1 MRRVSLRKAIAI
13 VIPLVLVAVIVV
25 PWVVDGR
32 VHSDK
37 VPRNVQLD
45 GRAIG
50 GFDEADLEARVHN
63 LAGYYPDTPVEIRS
77 GDRTLETTVDQLGG
91 EVDQEATVDAALAI
105 EQGPVAWAQ
114 RLLEDEVAPVV
125 LTMRTNPAITALQE
139 IEGSARSSPIEP
151 LIQHSGFGFAVVPGE
166 AGHGIPA
173 SEVIDEVIAGA
184 AAGEEPI
191 VVDADSAEIPPR
203 FTDEEAEAL
212 AEEAN
217 TLTEDGITIT
227 AGGESAEV
235 APETLGA
242 WVTSRAGENRLRL
255 VLDREQV
262 GDDLPSL
269 LPNVG
274 ETPRAASFNVVGGRP
289 IVVAGRPG
297 TGCCAPGSA
306 RRVIRAL
313 QEGRQ
318 EVALELTRIVPE
330 HDVEW
335 ARSLGIVE
343 EISLPDQEPCT
354 SYDASGCRMST
365 HHDCCES
372 RVQNIQ
378 RMADL
383 VRGYVIEPNGGYF
396 SINEHVGPRTV
407 ENGFVEA
414 GAIENGEHT
423 TAVGGGVSQFATTTF
438 NAAFFAGL
446 DIPNYQMHT
455 EHLSRYPFGRESTVS
470 YPEPEFR
477 IVNNTPYGVLM
488 WPTYTDTSITVHL
501 YSTRFVTG
509 AQTGQTTGTNGS
521 CTTVTTTRTRTYVD
535 GHTENDT
542 FSGYYRNGGSTC

>member
-1 MRRVSLRKAIAI
+1 MRRVPLRKAIAI
-13 VIPLVLVAVIVV
+13 TIPLVLVAVVAL

-32 VHSDK
+32 VHADK
-37 VPRNVQLD
+37 VPRNVELD
-45 GRAIG
+45 GQAIG
-50 GFDEADLEARVHN
+50 GFDEADLDATVEDVA
-63 LAGYYPDTPVEIRS
+63 ASYGETPVEIRS
-77 GDRTLETTVDQLGG
+77 GDRNLETTVDQLGG
-91 EVDQEATVDAALAI
+91 EVDQEATAEAALDI

-125 LTMRTNPAITALQE
+125 LTMRQNHVGQALQE
-139 IEGSARSSPIEP
+139 IEGSERTSPIEP

-166 AGHGIPA
+166 VGNGIPA
-173 SEVIDEVIAGA
+173 PEVMDQVIAGA
-184 AAGEEPI
+184 AAGDDPI

-203 FTDEEAEAL
+203 FTDEEAQAL

-217 TLTEDGITIT
+217 TLTENGITIT
-227 AGGESAEV
+227 AGGESAQV
-235 APETLGA
+235 PPETLGP
-242 WVTSRAGENRLRL
+242 WVTSRAGENHLRL
-255 VLDREQV
+255 ALDREQV
-262 GDDLPSL
+262 GEDLPGL

-274 ETPRAASFNVVGGRP
+274 QTPQAASFTVAGGRP
-289 IVVAGRPG
+289 VIVAGQAG

-306 RRVIRAL
+306 QRVIRAL

-318 EVALELTRIVPE
+318 EVALELTRITPE

-354 SYDASGCRMST
+354 SYSADGCRMTT

-372 RVQNIQ
+372 RVTNIH

-383 VRGYVIEPNGGYF
+383 VRGYIIEPNGGYF
-396 SINEHVGPRTV
+396 SINEHVGPRTI

-414 GAIENGEHT
+414 GAIENGEHV

-446 DIPNYQMHT
+446 DIPNYQFHT

-470 YPEPEFR
+470 YPSPEFR

-501 YSTRFVTG
+501 YSTRYATG
-509 AQTGQTTGTNGS
+509 AQTAQSTGTNGS

-535 GHTENDT
+535 GHTENDQ
-542 FSGYYRNGGSTC
+542 FSGYYRNGGPTC

>member
-1 MRRVSLRKAIAI
+1 MRRVPLRKAIAI
-13 VIPLVLVAVIVV
+13 TIPLVLVAVVAL

-32 VHSDK
+32 VHADK
-37 VPRNVQLD
+37 VPRNVELD
-45 GRAIG
+45 GQAIG
-50 GFDEADLEARVHN
+50 GFDEADLDATVEDVA
-63 LAGYYPDTPVEIRS
+63 ASYGETPVEIRS
-77 GDRTLETTVDQLGG
+77 GDRNLETTVDQLGG
-91 EVDQEATVDAALAI
+91 EVDQEATAEAALDI

-125 LTMRTNPAITALQE
+125 LTMRQNHVGQALQE
-139 IEGSARSSPIEP
+139 IEGSERTSPIEP

-166 AGHGIPA
+166 VGNGIPA
-173 SEVIDEVIAGA
+173 PEVMDQVIAGA
-184 AAGEEPI
+184 AAGDDPI

-203 FTDEEAEAL
+203 FTDEEAQAL

-217 TLTEDGITIT
+217 TLTENGITIT
-227 AGGESAEV
+227 AGGESAQV
-235 APETLGA
+235 PPETLGP
-242 WVTSRAGENRLRL
+242 WVTSRAGENHLRL
-255 VLDREQV
+255 ALDREQV
-262 GDDLPSL
+262 GEDLPGL

-274 ETPRAASFNVVGGRP
+274 QTPQAASFTVAGGRP
-289 IVVAGRPG
+289 VIVAGQAG

-306 RRVIRAL
+306 QRVIRAL

-318 EVALELTRIVPE
+318 EVALELTRITPE

-354 SYDASGCRMST
+354 SYSADGCRMST

-372 RVQNIQ
+372 RVTNIH

-383 VRGYVIEPNGGYF
+383 VRGYIIEPNGGFF
-396 SINEHVGPRTV
+396 SINEHVGPRTI

-414 GAIENGEHT
+414 GAIENGEHV

-446 DIPNYQMHT
+446 DIPNYQFHT

-470 YPEPEFR
+470 YPSPEFR

-501 YSTRFVTG
+501 YSTRYATG
-509 AQTGQTTGTNGS
+509 AQTAQSTGTNGS

-535 GHTENDT
+535 GHTENDQ
-542 FSGYYRNGGSTC
+542 FSGYYRNGGPTC

>member
-1 MRRVSLRKAIAI
+1 MRRVPLRKAIAI
-13 VIPLVLVAVIVV
+13 TIPLVLVAVVAL

-32 VHSDK
+32 VHADK
-37 VPRNVQLD
+37 VPRNVELD
-45 GRAIG
+45 GQAIG
-50 GFDEADLEARVHN
+50 GFDEADLDATVEDVA
-63 LAGYYPDTPVEIRS
+63 ASYGETPVEIRS
-77 GDRTLETTVDQLGG
+77 GDRNLETTVDQLGG
-91 EVDQEATVDAALAI
+91 EVDQEATAEAALDI

-125 LTMRTNPAITALQE
+125 LTMRQNHVGQALQE
-139 IEGSARSSPIEP
+139 IEGSERTSPIEP

-166 AGHGIPA
+166 VGNGIPA
-173 SEVIDEVIAGA
+173 PEVMDQVIAGA
-184 AAGEEPI
+184 AAGDDPI

-203 FTDEEAEAL
+203 FTDEEAQAL

-217 TLTEDGITIT
+217 TLTENGITIT
-227 AGGESAEV
+227 AGGESAQV
-235 APETLGA
+235 PPETLGP
-242 WVTSRAGENRLRL
+242 WVTSRAGENHLRL

-262 GDDLPSL
+262 GEDLPGL

-274 ETPRAASFNVVGGRP
+274 QTPQAASFTVAGGRP
-289 IVVAGRPG
+289 VIVAGQAG

-306 RRVIRAL
+306 QRVIRAL

-318 EVALELTRIVPE
+318 EVALELTRITPE

-354 SYDASGCRMST
+354 SYSADGCRMST

-372 RVQNIQ
+372 RVTNIH

-383 VRGYVIEPNGGYF
+383 VRGYIIEPNGGYF
-396 SINEHVGPRTV
+396 SINEHVGPRTI

-414 GAIENGEHT
+414 GAIENGEHV

-446 DIPNYQMHT
+446 DIPNYQFHT

-470 YPEPEFR
+470 YPSPEFR

-501 YSTRFVTG
+501 YSTRYATG
-509 AQTGQTTGTNGS
+509 AQTAQSTGTNGS

-535 GHTENDT
+535 GHTENDQ
-542 FSGYYRNGGSTC
+542 FSGYYRNGGPTC

>member
-1 MRRVSLRKAIAI
+1 MRRVPLRKAIAI
-13 VIPLVLVAVIVV
+13 TIPLVLVAVVAL

-32 VHSDK
+32 VHADK
-37 VPRNVQLD
+37 VPRNVELD
-45 GRAIG
+45 GQAIG
-50 GFDEADLEARVHN
+50 GFDEADLDATVEDVA
-63 LAGYYPDTPVEIRS
+63 ASYGETPVEIRS
-77 GDRTLETTVDQLGG
+77 GDRNLETTVDQLGG
-91 EVDQEATVDAALAI
+91 EVDQEATAEAALDI

-125 LTMRTNPAITALQE
+125 LTMRQNHVGQALQE
-139 IEGSARSSPIEP
+139 IEGSERTSPIEP

-166 AGHGIPA
+166 VGHGIPA
-173 SEVIDEVIAGA
+173 PEVMDQVIAGA
-184 AAGEEPI
+184 GAGDDPI

-203 FTDEEAEAL
+203 FTDEEAQAL

-217 TLTEDGITIT
+217 TLTENGITIT
-227 AGGESAEV
+227 AGGESAQV
-235 APETLGA
+235 PPETLGP
-242 WVTSRAGENRLRL
+242 WVTSRAGENHLRL

-262 GDDLPSL
+262 GEDLPGL

-274 ETPRAASFNVVGGRP
+274 QTPQAASFTVAGGRP
-289 IVVAGRPG
+289 VIVAGQAG

-306 RRVIRAL
+306 QRVIRAL

-318 EVALELTRIVPE
+318 EVALELTRITPE

-354 SYDASGCRMST
+354 SYSADGCRMST

-372 RVQNIQ
+372 RVTNIH

-383 VRGYVIEPNGGYF
+383 VRGYIIEPNGGYF
-396 SINEHVGPRTV
+396 SINEHVGPRTI

-414 GAIENGEHT
+414 GAIENGEHV

-446 DIPNYQMHT
+446 DIPNYQFHT

-470 YPEPEFR
+470 YPSPEFR

-501 YSTRFVTG
+501 YSTRYATG
-509 AQTGQTTGTNGS
+509 AQTAQSTGTNGS

-535 GHTENDT
+535 GHTENDQ
-542 FSGYYRNGGSTC
+542 FSGYYRNGGPTC

>member
-1 MRRVSLRKAIAI
+1 MRRVPLRKAIAI
-13 VIPLVLVAVIVV
+13 TIPLVLVAVVAL

-32 VHSDK
+32 VHADK
-37 VPRNVQLD
+37 VPRNVELD
-45 GRAIG
+45 GQAIG
-50 GFDEADLEARVHN
+50 GFDEADLDATVEDVA
-63 LAGYYPDTPVEIRS
+63 ASYGETPVEIRS
-77 GDRTLETTVDQLGG
+77 GDRNLETTVDQLGG
-91 EVDQEATVDAALAI
+91 EVDQEATAEAALDI

-125 LTMRTNPAITALQE
+125 LTMRQNHVGQALQE
-139 IEGSARSSPIEP
+139 IEGSERTSPIEP

-166 AGHGIPA
+166 VGHGIPA
-173 SEVIDEVIAGA
+173 PEVMDQVIAGA
-184 AAGEEPI
+184 AAGDDPI

-203 FTDEEAEAL
+203 FTDEEAQAL

-217 TLTEDGITIT
+217 TLTENGITIT
-227 AGGESAEV
+227 AGGESAQV
-235 APETLGA
+235 PPETLGP
-242 WVTSRAGENRLRL
+242 WVTSRAGENHLRL

-262 GDDLPSL
+262 GEDLPGL

-274 ETPRAASFNVVGGRP
+274 QTPQAASFTVAGGRP
-289 IVVAGRPG
+289 VIVAGQAG

-306 RRVIRAL
+306 QRVIRAL
-313 QEGRQ
+313 QNGRQ
-318 EVALELTRIVPE
+318 EVALELTRITPE

-354 SYDASGCRMST
+354 SYSADGCRMST

-372 RVQNIQ
+372 RVTNIQ

-383 VRGYVIEPNGGYF
+383 VRGYIIEPNGGFF
-396 SINEHVGPRTV
+396 SINEHVGPRTI

-414 GAIENGEHT
+414 GAIENGEHV

-446 DIPNYQMHT
+446 DIPNYQFHT

-470 YPEPEFR
+470 YPSPEFR

-501 YSTRFVTG
+501 YSTRYATG
-509 AQTGQTTGTNGS
+509 AQTGQSTGTNGS

-535 GHTENDT
+535 GHTENDQ
-542 FSGYYRNGGSTC
+542 FSGYYRNGGPTC

>member
-1 MRRVSLRKAIAI
+1 MRRVPLRKAIAI
-13 VIPLVLVAVIVV
+13 TIPLVLVAVVAL

-32 VHSDK
+32 VHADK
-37 VPRNVQLD
+37 VPRNVELD
-45 GRAIG
+45 GQAIG
-50 GFDEADLEARVHN
+50 GFDEADLDATVEDVA
-63 LAGYYPDTPVEIRS
+63 ASYGETPVEIRS
-77 GDRTLETTVDQLGG
+77 GDRNLETTVDQLGG
-91 EVDQEATVDAALAI
+91 EVDQEATAEAALDI

-125 LTMRTNPAITALQE
+125 LTMRQNHVGQALQE
-139 IEGSARSSPIEP
+139 IEGSERTSPIEP

-166 AGHGIPA
+166 VGNGIPA
-173 SEVIDEVIAGA
+173 PEVMDQVIAGA
-184 AAGEEPI
+184 AAGDDPI

-203 FTDEEAEAL
+203 FTDEEAQAL

-217 TLTEDGITIT
+217 TLTENGITIT
-227 AGGESAEV
+227 AGGESAQV
-235 APETLGA
+235 PPETLGP
-242 WVTSRAGENRLRL
+242 WVTSRAGENHLRL
-255 VLDREQV
+255 ALDREQV
-262 GDDLPSL
+262 GEDLPGL

-274 ETPRAASFNVVGGRP
+274 QTPQAASFTVAGGRP
-289 IVVAGRPG
+289 VIVAGQAG

-306 RRVIRAL
+306 QRVIRAL

-318 EVALELTRIVPE
+318 EVALELTRITPE

-354 SYDASGCRMST
+354 SYSADGCRMST

-372 RVQNIQ
+372 RVTNIH

-383 VRGYVIEPNGGYF
+383 VRGYIIEPNGGYF
-396 SINEHVGPRTV
+396 SINEHVGPRTI

-414 GAIENGEHT
+414 GAIENGEHV

-446 DIPNYQMHT
+446 DIPNYQFHT

-470 YPEPEFR
+470 YPSPEFR

-501 YSTRFVTG
+501 YSTRYATG
-509 AQTGQTTGTNGS
+509 AQTAQSTGTNGS

-535 GHTENDT
+535 GHTENDQ
-542 FSGYYRNGGSTC
+542 FSGYYRNGGPTC

>member
-1 MRRVSLRKAIAI
+1 MRRVPLRKAIAI
-13 VIPLVLVAVIVV
+13 TIPLVLVAVVAL

-32 VHSDK
+32 VHADK
-37 VPRNVQLD
+37 VPRNVELD
-45 GRAIG
+45 GQAIG
-50 GFDEADLEARVHN
+50 GFDEADLDATVEDVA
-63 LAGYYPDTPVEIRS
+63 ASYGETPVEIRS
-77 GDRTLETTVDQLGG
+77 GDRNLETTVDQLGG
-91 EVDQEATVDAALAI
+91 EVDQEATAEAALDI

-125 LTMRTNPAITALQE
+125 LTMRQNHVGQALQE
-139 IEGSARSSPIEP
+139 IEGSERTSPIEP

-166 AGHGIPA
+166 VGNGIPA
-173 SEVIDEVIAGA
+173 PEVMDQVIAGA
-184 AAGEEPI
+184 AAGDDPI

-203 FTDEEAEAL
+203 FTDEEAQAL

-217 TLTEDGITIT
+217 TLTENGITIT
-227 AGGESAEV
+227 AGGESAQV
-235 APETLGA
+235 PPETLGP
-242 WVTSRAGENRLRL
+242 WVTSRAGENHLRL
-255 VLDREQV
+255 ALDREQV
-262 GDDLPSL
+262 GEDLPGL

-274 ETPRAASFNVVGGRP
+274 QTPQAASFTVAGGRP
-289 IVVAGRPG
+289 VIVAGQAG

-306 RRVIRAL
+306 QRVIRAL

-318 EVALELTRIVPE
+318 EVALELTRITPE

-343 EISLPDQEPCT
+343 EISLPDEEPCT
-354 SYDASGCRMST
+354 SYSADGCRMST

-372 RVQNIQ
+372 RVTNIH

-383 VRGYVIEPNGGYF
+383 VRGYIIEPNGGYF
-396 SINEHVGPRTV
+396 SINEHVGPRTI

-414 GAIENGEHT
+414 GAIENGEHV

-446 DIPNYQMHT
+446 DIPNYQFHT

-470 YPEPEFR
+470 YPSPEFR

-501 YSTRFVTG
+501 YSTRYATG
-509 AQTGQTTGTNGS
+509 AQTAQSTGTNGS

-535 GHTENDT
+535 GHTENDQ
-542 FSGYYRNGGSTC
+542 FSGYYRNGGPTC

>member
-1 MRRVSLRKAIAI
+1 MRRVPLRKAIAI
-13 VIPLVLVAVIVV
+13 TIPLVLVAVVAL

-32 VHSDK
+32 VHADK
-37 VPRNVQLD
+37 VPRNVELD
-45 GRAIG
+45 GQAIG
-50 GFDEADLEARVHN
+50 GFDEADLDATVEDVA
-63 LAGYYPDTPVEIRS
+63 ASYGETPVEIRS
-77 GDRTLETTVDQLGG
+77 GDRNLETTVDQLGG
-91 EVDQEATVDAALAI
+91 EVDQEATVEAALDI

-125 LTMRTNPAITALQE
+125 LTMRQNHVGQALQE
-139 IEGSARSSPIEP
+139 IEGSERTSPIEP

-166 AGHGIPA
+166 VGNGIPA
-173 SEVIDEVIAGA
+173 PEVMDQVIAGA
-184 AAGEEPI
+184 AAGDDPI

-203 FTDEEAEAL
+203 FTDEEAQAL

-217 TLTEDGITIT
+217 TLTENGITIT
-227 AGGESAEV
+227 AGGESAQV
-235 APETLGA
+235 PPETLGP
-242 WVTSRAGENRLRL
+242 WVTSRAGENHLRL

-262 GDDLPSL
+262 GEDLPGL

-274 ETPRAASFNVVGGRP
+274 QTPQAASFTVAGGRP
-289 IVVAGRPG
+289 VIVAGQAG

-306 RRVIRAL
+306 QRVIRAL

-318 EVALELTRIVPE
+318 EVALELTRITPE

-354 SYDASGCRMST
+354 SYSADGCRMST

-372 RVQNIQ
+372 RVTNIH

-383 VRGYVIEPNGGYF
+383 VRGYIIEPNGGYF
-396 SINEHVGPRTV
+396 SINEHVGPRTI

-414 GAIENGEHT
+414 GAIENGEHV

-446 DIPNYQMHT
+446 DIPNYQFHT

-470 YPEPEFR
+470 YPSPEFR

-501 YSTRFVTG
+501 YSTRYATG
-509 AQTGQTTGTNGS
+509 AQTAQSTGTNGS

-535 GHTENDT
+535 GHTENDQ
-542 FSGYYRNGGSTC
+542 FSGYYRNGGPTC

>member
-1 MRRVSLRKAIAI
+1 MRRVPLRKAIAI
-13 VIPLVLVAVIVV
+13 TIPLVLVAVVAL

-32 VHSDK
+32 VHADK
-37 VPRNVQLD
+37 VPRNVELD
-45 GRAIG
+45 GQAIG
-50 GFDEADLEARVHN
+50 GFDEADLDATVEDVA
-63 LAGYYPDTPVEIRS
+63 ASYGETPVEIRS
-77 GDRTLETTVDQLGG
+77 GDRNLETTVDQLGG
-91 EVDQEATVDAALAI
+91 EVDQEATAEAALDI

-125 LTMRTNPAITALQE
+125 LTMRQNHVGQALQE
-139 IEGSARSSPIEP
+139 IEGSERTSPIEP

-166 AGHGIPA
+166 VGHGIPA
-173 SEVIDEVIAGA
+173 PEVMDQVIAGA
-184 AAGEEPI
+184 GAGDDPI

-203 FTDEEAEAL
+203 FTDEEAQAL

-217 TLTEDGITIT
+217 TLTENGITIT
-227 AGGESAEV
+227 AGGESAQV
-235 APETLGA
+235 PPETLGP
-242 WVTSRAGENRLRL
+242 WVTSRAGENHLRL
-255 VLDREQV
+255 VLDRERV
-262 GDDLPSL
+262 GEDLPGL

-274 ETPRAASFNVVGGRP
+274 QTPQAASFTVAGGRP
-289 IVVAGRPG
+289 VIVAGQAG

-306 RRVIRAL
+306 QRVIRAL
-313 QEGRQ
+313 QNGRQ
-318 EVALELTRIVPE
+318 EVALELTRITPE

-354 SYDASGCRMST
+354 SYSADGCRMST

-372 RVQNIQ
+372 RVTNIQ

-383 VRGYVIEPNGGYF
+383 VRGYIIEPNGGFF
-396 SINEHVGPRTV
+396 SINEHVGPRTI

-414 GAIENGEHT
+414 GAIENGEHV

-446 DIPNYQMHT
+446 DIPNYQFHT

-470 YPEPEFR
+470 YPSPEFR

-501 YSTRFVTG
+501 YSTRYATG
-509 AQTGQTTGTNGS
+509 AQTAQSTGTNGS

-535 GHTENDT
+535 GHTENDQ
-542 FSGYYRNGGSTC
+542 FSGYYRNGGPTC

>member
-1 MRRVSLRKAIAI
+1 MRRVPLRKAIAI
-13 VIPLVLVAVIVV
+13 TIPLVLVAVVAL

-32 VHSDK
+32 VHADK
-37 VPRNVQLD
+37 VPRNVELD
-45 GRAIG
+45 GQAIG
-50 GFDEADLEARVHN
+50 GFDEADLDATVEDVA
-63 LAGYYPDTPVEIRS
+63 ASYGETPVEIRS
-77 GDRTLETTVDQLGG
+77 GDRNLETTVDQLGG
-91 EVDQEATVDAALAI
+91 EVDQEATAEAALDI

-125 LTMRTNPAITALQE
+125 LTMRQNHVGQALQE
-139 IEGSARSSPIEP
+139 IEGSERTSPIEP

-166 AGHGIPA
+166 VGHGIPA
-173 SEVIDEVIAGA
+173 PEVMDQVIAGA
-184 AAGEEPI
+184 GAGDDPI

-203 FTDEEAEAL
+203 FTDEEAQAL

-217 TLTEDGITIT
+217 TLTENGITIT
-227 AGGESAEV
+227 AGGESAQV
-235 APETLGA
+235 PPETLGP
-242 WVTSRAGENRLRL
+242 WVTSRAGENHLRL
-255 VLDREQV
+255 VLDRERV
-262 GDDLPSL
+262 GEDLPGL

-274 ETPRAASFNVVGGRP
+274 QTPQAASFTVAGGRP
-289 IVVAGRPG
+289 VIVAGQAG

-306 RRVIRAL
+306 QRVIRAL
-313 QEGRQ
+313 QNGRP
-318 EVALELTRIVPE
+318 EVALELTRITPE

-354 SYDASGCRMST
+354 SYSADGCRMST

-372 RVQNIQ
+372 RVTNIQ

-383 VRGYVIEPNGGYF
+383 VRGYIIEPNGGYF
-396 SINEHVGPRTV
+396 SINEHVGPRTI

-414 GAIENGEHT
+414 GAIENGEHV

-446 DIPNYQMHT
+446 DIPNYQFHT

-470 YPEPEFR
+470 YPSPEFR

-501 YSTRFVTG
+501 YSTRYATG
-509 AQTGQTTGTNGS
+509 AQTGQSTGTNGS

-535 GHTENDT
+535 GHTENDQ
-542 FSGYYRNGGSTC
+542 FSGYYRNGGPTC

>member
-1 MRRVSLRKAIAI
+1 MRRASLRKAIAI
-13 VIPLVLVAVIVV
+13 VIPLVLVAVVVV

-50 GFDEADLEARVHN
+50 GFGEADLEARVRN
-63 LAGYYPDTPVEIRS
+63 LAGYYGDTPVEIRS
-77 GDRTLETTVDQLGG
+77 GERTLETTVGQLGA
-91 EVDQEATVDAALAI
+91 EVDEQATVDAALAI
-105 EQGPVAWAQ
+105 EQGPVVWAQ
-114 RLLEDEVAPVV
+114 RLLEDEIAPVV
-125 LTMRTNPAITALQE
+125 LTMRRNPVSQALQE
-139 IEGSARSSPIEP
+139 IEGSERTSPIEP

-166 AGHGIPA
+166 VGHGIPA
-173 SEVIDEVIAGA
+173 TEVMEQVIAGA
-184 AAGEEPI
+184 AAGEDPI
-191 VVDADSAEIPPR
+191 VIDADSAEIPPR
-203 FTDEEAEAL
+203 YTDEEAQAL

-217 TLTEDGITIT
+217 ALTENGITIT

-235 APETLGA
+235 PAETLGP
-242 WVTSRAGENRLRL
+242 WVTSRAGENELRL

-274 ETPRAASFNVVGGRP
+274 ETPQAASFNVVNGRP

-306 RRVIRAL
+306 QRVIRAL

-318 EVALELTRIVPE
+318 EVNLELTRITPE
-330 HDVEW
+330 RDVEW

-354 SYDASGCRMST
+354 SYSADGCRMTT

-372 RVQNIQ
+372 RVTNIH

-383 VRGYVIEPNGGYF
+383 VRGYIIEPNGGYF

-414 GAIENGEHT
+414 GAIENGEHV
-423 TAVGGGVSQFATTTF
+423 TAIGGGVSQFATTTF

-446 DIPNYQMHT
+446 DIPNYQFHT

-501 YSTRFVTG
+501 YSTRYATG
-509 AQTGQTTGTNGS
+509 AQTGQSTGTNGS

-535 GHTENDT
+535 GRTENDQ
-542 FSGYYRNGGSTC
+542 FYGYYRNAGPTC